1 MLPSGLSIVFAALL
15 HATQGSLAS
24 YIDLPRRSGL
34 LHHLYARNSTSGL
47 DSSNGAYN
55 INITLGGRQ
64 YAVMIDTGSSDLWV
78 AGAVPQAKD
87 TGASASIQYAIGS
100 EAGPVKTAQLEI
112 LGFTVPDQA
121 FIEVPSGGD
130 APDGT
135 GLIGLGPNTGS
146 HVHDAF
152 NDQSGGDTPLD
163 RIFRQNLTTPNY
175 LTVLLNRLNDTAEK
189 YTGAMTIGEVL
200 PQYSNITNQP
210 KVPVSALQSSIAQAQ
225 HWSVILDENGII
237 GPDGKAIKVTSNAT
251 FAPMHNDD
259 QLVAIFDTGFTLPQV
274 PSEVARALYSG
285 AKGAKLTN
293 FQSFGGDVWVIDCDA
308 EVNATFLIGG
318 KSYPIHPLDLNQQC
332 WYCYADLRGSKFQPR
347 ISGAE
352 DPTFDMILGMAWLTN
367 VYLLIDYG
375 DFVDGT
381 TKTDKP
387 YVQILPMTD
396 PAAAHADFDNKDNG
410 GAKGFF
416 EKYKIP
422 ILAGAGVAGALLL
435 TTTAFLLFRSRKP
448 AYRPLFEPAPAGSM
462 QMHAVSGYGYNPGQV
477 CSGLQYR
484 GVVRGSVESGEMT
497 GLLFTFGCRYIQRV
511 DDLACLYCL
520 FTDYGTYIVYG
531 S

>member
-1 MLPSGLSIVFAALL
+1 MLPSGSSIVLAALL
-15 HATQGSLAS
+15 HATQGSLAT
-24 YIDLPRRSGL
+24 YVDLPRRSGA
-34 LHHLYARNSTSGL
+34 LHNLYARNSTSGL
-47 DSSNGAYN
+47 NFAAGGYN
-55 INITLGGRQ
+55 INITLGGGQ
-64 YAVMIDTGSSDLWV
+64 YSVLIDTGSSDLWV

-87 TGASASIQYAIGS
+87 TGAKASIQYAIGS
-100 EAGPVKTAQLEI
+100 KAGPVKTAQLEI

-130 APDGT
+130 SPVGT

-146 HVHDAF
+146 RVHDAL
-152 NDQSGGDTPLD
+152 NDQSTGNTPLD

-175 LTVLLNRLNDTAEK
+175 LTVLLNRLNDTAEA

-210 KVPVSALQSSIAQAQ
+210 MVPISALQDSIAQAQ

-251 FAPMHNDD
+251 FAPKHDGD

-293 FQSFGGDVWVIDCDA
+293 LQFFSGDIWVIDCDA

-318 KSYPIHPLDLNQQC
+318 QSYHIHPLDLNQQGVDDNGNEIC
-332 WYCYADLRGSKFQPR
+332 FGAFQPR
-347 ISGAE
+347 IAGAN

-381 TKTDKP
+381 TKTDPP

-396 PAAAHADFDNKDNG
+396 PAAAHADFVATRLNGKDTTGSQHNSGSDSGQDNKDNG
-410 GAKGFF
+410 GTKGFF

-422 ILAGAGVAGALLL
+422 IIAGAAAAGALLL
-435 TTTAFLLFRSRKP
+435 IATAFFLFRSRKP

-462 QMHAVSGYGYNPGQV
+462 QMHAVSGYGYNPGVQ
-477 CSGLQYR
+477 SAPDYHTGASYADPWNR
-484 GVVRGSVESGEMT
+484 GR
-497 GLLFTFGCRYIQRV
+497 
-511 DDLACLYCL
+511 
-520 FTDYGTYIVYG
+520 
-531 S
+531 